1 MNLNAKDI
9 QLQYEGY
16 LNTPQLWNND
26 VIFGLA
32 QLKIPKT
39 KHTKFNTSIS
49 KNLRLGKLVER
60 FVKSEFEQ
68 IPSIK
73 ILAEN
78 IQIQSNKITVGEIDF
93 IIKKQETP
101 IHIEVV
107 YKFYLY
113 DETVGKTELEHWIG
127 PNRKDSLI
135 KKLTKLK
142 EKQLP
147 LIFRSETASLIE
159 KLNIGTI
166 NLEQKVYFK
175 AQLFVPFNKRE
186 NTFKLINNECIIG
199 FYIPFNKLIEFK
211 HCKFYIPSKVNWLQ
225 KIQIQSNW
233 QTYQQILTQIKNLIE
248 KETSPLCWMKLP
260 NGEVFKIFI
269 VWW

>member
-1 MNLNAKDI
+1 MNIKAKDI

-16 LNTPQLWNND
+16 LNTPQLWNNNI
-26 VIFGLA
+26 VFGLT

-39 KHTKFNTSIS
+39 THTKFNTPIS
-49 KNLRLGKLVER
+49 NNLRLGKLVER
-60 FVKSEFEQ
+60 FVKNEFEQ

-78 IQIQSNKITVGEIDF
+78 IQIQRDKITVGEIDC
-93 IIKKQETP
+93 IIQKQEIP

-113 DETVGKTELEHWIG
+113 DETVGDTELAHWVG
-127 PNRKDSLI
+127 PNKRDSLI

-147 LIFRSETASLIE
+147 LIFRSETTSLIK
-159 KLNIGTI
+159 KLNIEI
-166 NLEQKVYFK
+166 VNLEQKVLFK
-175 AQLFVPFNKRE
+175 AQLFIPFNKRKK
-186 NTFKLINNECIIG
+186 NFKLINNECVIG
-199 FYIPFNKLIEFK
+199 FYIPFNKLLEFK
-211 HCKFYIPSKVNWLQ
+211 NYKFYIPTKVNWLQ

-233 QTYQQILTQIKNLIE
+233 KTYQQILPQIKNFIE
-248 KETSPLCWMKLP
+248 KETSPLCWVKQP
-260 NGEVFKIFI
+260 NGEVFKFFI